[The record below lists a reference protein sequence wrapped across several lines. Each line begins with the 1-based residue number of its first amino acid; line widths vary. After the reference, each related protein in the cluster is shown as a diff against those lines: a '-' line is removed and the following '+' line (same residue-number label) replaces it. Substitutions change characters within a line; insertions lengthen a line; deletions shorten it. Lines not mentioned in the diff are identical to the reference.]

1 MLIVGRS
8 NDDWI
13 LRTYYSGNLS
23 GGYRFSYYQRSRLR
37 LGCNFLVVERS
48 CLHKFKQFGVRVW
61 LELFEDGGVAND
73 MMLQPLF
80 FSSDQLVQLS
90 FIGHLLAFLLLEVAD
105 VVPEKIVRNYESFQA
120 FSTLLSCI
128 GDAV

>member
-1 MLIVGRS
+1 MAIFSSNLLLFNVILSIVLFFFIIILLRLIVLSGKLVIMMIIGRS

-61 LELFEDGGVAND
+61 LELFEDEGVAND
-73 MMLQPLF
+73 MKL
-80 FSSDQLVQLS
+80 
-90 FIGHLLAFLLLEVAD
+90 
-105 VVPEKIVRNYESFQA
+105 
-120 FSTLLSCI
+120 
-128 GDAV
+128 